1 MREGEREEEKER
13 ERERGREGRRWKKM
27 REERIL
33 TGKREEIG
41 EKKAAKMIWKR
52 YDGWEKRK
60 EMGEKRRE
68 KSIKEDM
75 GEIEIKGSERTYI
88 RKESWE
94 IEIER

>member
-52 YDGWEKRK
+52 YDG
-60 EMGEKRRE
+60 
-68 KSIKEDM
+68 
-75 GEIEIKGSERTYI
+75 
-88 RKESWE
+88 
-94 IEIER
+94 